1 MFAVIVLAALSAGE
15 TAGRLFVHIAPGFEV
30 LVDGVSAGVT
40 TADVGGKVVNLVPG
54 THHVI
59 VRSTDGREG
68 AFDVPIEAGQTKD
81 VTLSALG
88 LRKKPATDE
97 PGSLRVVCIPA
108 DCQATFRGK
117 DKVGEGIDSIPPGQ
131 YPLAVSRGTT
141 TLRTKVDVPSGTI
154 VTMEAN
160 FNTGAIRV
168 SDSRR
173 RSRHLTVHEADDA
186 LSMLQVPAYW
196 KNAIRSAL
204 PAGINIEQ
212 ARSVGDG
219 VQVRMRVPSMDVA
232 VSLVRSVTRS
242 RAFRDVVAPME
253 PQRSQNDWVV
263 DLIFYFAPG
272 H

>member
-1 MFAVIVLAALSAGE
+1 
-15 TAGRLFVHIAPGFEV
+15 
-30 LVDGVSAGVT
+30 
-40 TADVGGKVVNLVPG
+40 
-54 THHVI
+54 
-59 VRSTDGREG
+59 
-68 AFDVPIEAGQTKD
+68 
-81 VTLSALG
+81 
-88 LRKKPATDE
+88 
-97 PGSLRVVCIPA
+97 
-108 DCQATFRGK
+108 
-117 DKVGEGIDSIPPGQ
+117 
-131 YPLAVSRGTT
+131 
-141 TLRTKVDVPSGTI
+141 
-154 VTMEAN
+154 
-160 FNTGAIRV
+160 
-168 SDSRR
+168 
-173 RSRHLTVHEADDA
+173 
-186 LSMLQVPAYW
+186 MLQVPAYW